1 MLKRNLTYRL
11 AIFLVKYQD
20 YQVHT
25 STYLIK
31 FIFWW
36 IKIDKLTIRDRH
48 LVILEEI
55 WMRLQKHLWLFY
67 WWEQF
72 VPLEFCH
79 TNIIKLGT
87 YNIFQIFLLL
97 KIPKFKIEPLIIS
110 GQNCGNMKLLKFKIM
125 TIPCLLDSIHLQ
137 KDMDQFKSLELELMK
152 NETISN

>member
-1 MLKRNLTYRL
+1 MLKRNLSYRL

-79 TNIIKLGT
+79 TNIIKSGT
-87 YNIFQIFLLL
+87 IFFKFSYCLKLLNSKL
-97 KIPKFKIEPLIIS
+97 NPRQFQVKIEGIWSYPNS
-110 GQNCGNMKLLKFKIM
+110 KLWQSHVYWTAYTCRKIW
-125 TIPCLLDSIHLQ
+125 INS
-137 KDMDQFKSLELELMK
+137 KSLNLNWWRMK
-152 NETISN
+152 Q